1 MGVSN
6 KEQIR
11 DKIIMYLERDNK
23 SKLKEYEKGYIETK
37 EILADLNVP
46 RQNLYLALWEEYPH
60 VIENRKQHR
69 ISVFKYLIEQIKNCI
84 PIEYVNFDGKSYFG
98 KNSLYHTEPL
108 DKQKLRITRNFK
120 SYESELEDFI
130 FITKKTLYVW
140 YRDYNII
147 EELKAGDQSITQLSK
162 KYKTPNTN
170 ITKLKNNYEEGKRF
184 KIKAP
189 IKQEKVFMRNI
200 QIFDLYL
207 SGISIEQLAKDY
219 NVSEEIC
226 NKIIKSLK
234 DVKSELEGIIK
245 G

>member
-1 MGVSN
+1 MGGSN
-6 KEQIR
+6 KNQIR
-11 DKIIMYLERDNK
+11 DKIIMYLERDDK
-23 SKLKEYEKGYIETK
+23 SKLKEFEKGYLETK

-69 ISVFKYLIEQIKNCI
+69 TNVFKYLIEQIKNCI
-84 PIEYVNFDGKSYFG
+84 PIEYVSFDGKSYFG

-120 SYESELEDFI
+120 SYESELEDFS

-147 EELKAGDQSITQLSK
+147 EELKAGDQTITQLSK
-162 KYKTPNTN
+162 KYKTPNAN

-184 KIKAP
+184 KVKIP
-189 IKQEKVFMRNI
+189 IKQEKVFMRNVNI
-200 QIFDLYL
+200 CDQYVSGKTIEKL
-207 SGISIEQLAKDY
+207 SKEYGI
-219 NVSEEIC
+219 SEEIC
-226 NKIIKSLK
+226 KKIIESLK

-245 G
+245 S

>member
-1 MGVSN
+1 MNSSN
-6 KEQIR
+6 KNQIR
-11 DKIIMYLERDNK
+11 DKIIMYLERDDK
-23 SKLKEYEKGYIETK
+23 SKLKEFEKGYIDTK

-69 ISVFKYLIEQIKNCI
+69 TNVFKYLIKQIKNCI
-84 PIEYVNFDGKSYFG
+84 PIEYVSFDGKSYFG

-120 SYESELEDFI
+120 SYESELEGFV

-140 YRDYNII
+140 YRDYKII
-147 EELKAGDQSITQLSK
+147 EELKSGDKTITQLSK

-184 KIKAP
+184 KVKAP
-189 IKQEKVFMRNI
+189 IEQEKVFMRNI
-200 QIFDLYL
+200 QIYGQYVSGKTIDQL
-207 SGISIEQLAKDY
+207 SKEYDI
-219 NVSEEIC
+219 SEEIC
-226 NKIIKSLK
+226 NKIIESLD
-234 DVKSELEGIIK
+234 DVKSDIDEIIK
-245 G
+245 S